1 MVGRWNEDWNLICF
15 TISAHIHKRA
25 QMISC
30 TNISRSCMGLIRSVT
45 PELLSNEDKWSD
57 KEWKI
62 MEITSTR
69 KLKFSNHTSLEH
81 YNPGATDLAIAP
93 NLQCRSLQ
101 SCQRLELHAE
111 VCKTNVKSNRWG
123 RGEDKEERFT
133 DFTT

>member
-1 MVGRWNEDWNLICF
+1 MKRGASLFYYFCTHPQESTNDFMHNYIKIMHGINS
-15 TISAHIHKRA
+15 ISD
-25 QMISC
+25 
-30 TNISRSCMGLIRSVT
+30 T

-101 SCQRLELHAE
+101 SCQRLELHAV
-111 VCKTNVKSNRWG
+111 VCKANVKSDRWG
-123 RGEDKEERFT
+123 RGEEDKEEKFM

>member
-1 MVGRWNEDWNLICF
+1 
-15 TISAHIHKRA
+15 
-25 QMISC
+25 
-30 TNISRSCMGLIRSVT
+30 
-45 PELLSNEDKWSD
+45 
-57 KEWKI
+57 

-111 VCKTNVKSNRWG
+111 VNSDKNLQYSVEISNQQWAKGTNEYPKNPSVESSPACARMASPPGCSSTYEVTSYTYSGMKPQ
-123 RGEDKEERFT
+123 EM
-133 DFTT
+133 

>member
-1 MVGRWNEDWNLICF
+1 MVVGRWNEDWNLICF

-30 TNISRSCMGLIRSVT
+30 TNIYQNHAQEV
-45 PELLSNEDKWSD
+45 
-57 KEWKI
+57 KI
-62 MEITSTR
+62 GEITSSR
-69 KLKFSNHTSLEH
+69 MLKFSNHTSLEH